1 MVRHLG
7 DGGAAV
13 LSMLKEHRKLQ
24 LPPTE
29 HLADVLCYQNS
40 CRDRDQYT
48 RSLACTKAISFDK
61 VGTPLQVHAI

>member
-7 DGGAAV
+7 DRGAAA

-24 LPPTE
+24 PPPTK
-29 HLADVLCYQNS
+29 HLADVLCYKNS
-40 CRDRDQYT
+40 CRNRNQYT
-48 RSLACTKAISFDK
+48 RSLACTKVISFDK